1 MSRLSVRTALV
12 ALGLL
17 VGACSGKTT
26 PTSSPSETATAAA
39 PDNPAQVSRIEGRV
53 VGHDGQPLSMAHVRV
68 LGGDDPPQA
77 RTDDEGRF
85 VLEVPRTGLFRVEVT
100 GIDHAQTRF
109 IAVVDDVPLTLDVQ
123 LGTYERAEPLGEL
136 VAAIWT
142 DDPEKNPPRS
152 RPLSKADDGTYQ
164 TVVQTDAERVWY
176 QINGTAGPSRIV
188 NGPVAHAYEYD
199 GGGDY
204 RSIVLPTD
212 GKVTI
217 VVDPSQLPPAG
228 RTRAIELADPKSP
241 TGRLLPII
249 ALADAEREK
258 MDAMMMEA
266 APVSP
271 QESRAVA
278 ERYDWG
284 PARTAVVDALD
295 AESHPQVRRAL
306 LSTYFSLGSYSPTD
320 ATTADRERAK
330 ELIGDLAADDPAWGM
345 FASSMVRAAEL
356 SDDPRHQVRLDTLL
370 DQELPIGL
378 AGELLFMRLVG
389 ASLDG
394 NEAGVRK
401 AYDQL
406 QAERFAGTV
415 FAAVSRQYDPD
426 RAMQTGQKFP
436 DFEFATIGKDGR
448 QKTITNE
455 DMSGKVFLVDVW
467 ATWCK
472 PCVAEMDSLHAAYDK
487 YKTQR
492 KVSKDGREFEI
503 LSVSVDKT
511 TDEVTAFRKERYP
524 MPWRHAHLGFAQAG
538 ELFGI
543 AGIPYA
549 VLVDETGTII
559 ATSPVVRGASL
570 DELLERVLAKPRPEP
585 KGAAR
590 R

>member
-1 MSRLSVRTALV
+1 MSRLSVALV

-17 VGACSGKTT
+17 VGACSGKGK
-26 PTSSPSETATAAA
+26 PTSSPAGALTAPTPDAPAA
-39 PDNPAQVSRIEGRV
+39 VSRIEGRV
-53 VGHDGQPLSMAHVRV
+53 LGHDGQPISMAHVRM
-68 LGGDDPPQA
+68 LGGEDAPQA
-77 RTDDEGRF
+77 RVDEDGRF
-85 VLEVPRTGLFRVEVT
+85 TLEVPEGLARIEVT

-109 IAVVDDVPLTLDVQ
+109 IAVLDEEPLKLDIK
-123 LGTYERAEPLGEL
+123 LGTYERSEPLGEI

-142 DDPEKNPPRS
+142 EDPTKTPPRS
-152 RPLSKADDGTYQ
+152 RPLAKAEDGTYQ

-176 QINGTAGPSRIV
+176 QINGTAGPTRIV

-217 VVDPSQLPPAG
+217 VVDPSKLPPAG
-228 RTRAIELADPKSP
+228 RERVIELDDPKSP

-249 ALADAEREK
+249 ALADAERDK
-258 MDAMMMEA
+258 MDAMMTEA
-266 APVSP
+266 SPVSP
-271 QESRAVA
+271 QESRAIA

-284 PARTAVVDALD
+284 PARAAVIGAL
-295 AESHPQVRRAL
+295 EGETHPQVRRAL
-306 LSTYFSLGSYSPTD
+306 LSTYFGLGSYSPTD
-320 ATTADRERAK
+320 ADQADRERAK
-330 ELIGDLAADDPAWGM
+330 ELIGELDADDPGWAM

-356 SDDPRHQVRLDTLL
+356 SDDPRHQLRLDVLL
-370 DQELPIGL
+370 AEELPVGL

-394 NEAGVRK
+394 NDAGVRK

-406 QAERFAGTV
+406 QSERFAGTV
-415 FAAVSRQYDPD
+415 FSAVSRQYDPD

-436 DFEFATIGKDGR
+436 DFEFETIGKNGR
-448 QKTITNE
+448 AKTITNE
-455 DMSGKVFLVDVW
+455 DLTGKVFLVDVW

-487 YKTQR
+487 YKTKR
-492 KVSKDGREFEI
+492 KVTKDGREFEI
-503 LSVSVDKT
+503 LSVSVDKST
-511 TDEVTAFRKERYP
+511 SEVATFRKERYP
-524 MPWRHAHLGFAQAG
+524 MPWRHAHLGFAEAG

-570 DELLERVLAKPRPEP
+570 DDLLDRILAKPRPQSGDA
-585 KGAAR
+585 KR
-590 R
+590 